1 MGTLIKQP
9 GRLPARGLV
18 VIGVLAAVAPSFT
31 RIAGAAEKPDP
42 AAKPSP
48 LEPLREAQRH
58 FFAGVTLYEEKDLRG
73 ALAEFK
79 TAYATDP
86 LYRVLYNL
94 GLVAREL
101 NDWAGAL
108 GYYRKFLDD
117 GEERVPPGRR
127 LQVEREILEL
137 AQRVARLQIDLRDG
151 PAEVQI
157 DDEPIASARL
167 AAPIAVN
174 PGKHRVRVA
183 FPKHPLQV
191 RVVELA
197 GGEEKGLVF
206 ELGPAPAHLD
216 ERLAKAVRAAATKDE
231 NPPNW
236 PTRQVDA
243 PPSRLSTYTWIATG
257 VLLVGGGVV
266 GYLARE
272 SSQQLVRDRMR
283 YPVDGAMLGSER
295 SRTQMLS
302 TAADG
307 LLIGGA
313 LFAVVSGYLTFAHS
327 SDEGAAPGSHAHLAM
342 PAGTLSMSGAWS
354 F

>member
-1 MGTLIKQP
+1 
-9 GRLPARGLV
+9 
-18 VIGVLAAVAPSFT
+18 
-31 RIAGAAEKPDP
+31 
-42 AAKPSP
+42 
-48 LEPLREAQRH
+48 
-58 FFAGVTLYEEKDLRG
+58 
-73 ALAEFK
+73 
-79 TAYATDP
+79 
-86 LYRVLYNL
+86 
-94 GLVAREL
+94 
-101 NDWAGAL
+101 
-108 GYYRKFLDD
+108 
-117 GEERVPPGRR
+117 VPPGRR

-157 DDEPIASARL
+157 DDEPIAAARL
-167 AAPIAVN
+167 AAPVGVN

-183 FPKHPLQV
+183 FPKRPVQV

-197 GGEEKGLVF
+197 GGEEKRLVF
-206 ELGPAPAHLD
+206 ELGLVPARPD
-216 ERLAKAVRAAATKDE
+216 ERLAKAVRAAAAKDE
-231 NPPNW
+231 DPPNW
-236 PTRQVDA
+236 PTGQTDVR
-243 PPSRLSTYTWIATG
+243 PSRLSTYTWIATG

-266 GYLARE
+266 GYLARQ

-327 SDEGAAPGSHAHLAM
+327 SDEAAAS
-342 PAGTLSMSGAWS
+342 AGHGQLSMSGAWS